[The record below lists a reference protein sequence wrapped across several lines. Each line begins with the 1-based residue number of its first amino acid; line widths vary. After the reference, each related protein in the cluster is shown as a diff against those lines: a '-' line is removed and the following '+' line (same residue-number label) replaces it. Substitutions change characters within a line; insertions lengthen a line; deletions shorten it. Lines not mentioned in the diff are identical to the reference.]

1 MPLIVS
7 SSVSSQSAYRLFLV
21 IPASFPPFLHFL
33 GTYPG
38 KACSIIFAQYPAI
51 WFPVRILSRDAHT
64 SLGRQKCAGW
74 CGKQTGGSRRL
85 GAVTAELP
93 AVLLQ
98 LTEIISIFIS
108 ISIFLWLMHA
118 RSWISLTMPLS
129 NMDHHVNNKLLNIFI
144 QLDNKLASFLIGLT

>member
-1 MPLIVS
+1 MVTKGRRQMPLIVS

-51 WFPVRILSRDAHT
+51 WFLVRILSRDAHT
-64 SLGRQKCAGW
+64 SLGRQEGKSHLLSFG
-74 CGKQTGGSRRL
+74 CGRQLGRLTQKTGGSWRL
-85 GAVTAELP
+85 GAVTVELP

-98 LTEIISIFIS
+98 STEIFSIFIS
-108 ISIFLWLMHA
+108 ISIFL
-118 RSWISLTMPLS
+118 
-129 NMDHHVNNKLLNIFI
+129 
-144 QLDNKLASFLIGLT
+144 